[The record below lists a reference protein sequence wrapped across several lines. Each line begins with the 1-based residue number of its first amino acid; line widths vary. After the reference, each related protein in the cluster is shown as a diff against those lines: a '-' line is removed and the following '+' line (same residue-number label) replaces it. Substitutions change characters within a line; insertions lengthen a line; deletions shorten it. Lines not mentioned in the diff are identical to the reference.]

1 MTGWPLL
8 ELTVILPLA
17 GLLFVLPLGRHG
29 PLLVLVVGPLILLAV
44 VLLCAEL
51 YVSGQSIERFVG
63 GWDVPLG
70 IALRADGLAATFLL
84 TTAIISLAVASFALR
99 SLGSPEETTTS
110 YTFWPLFYAMWAS
123 LNAVFIGGDL
133 FNLYVAL
140 ELLTLSA
147 VAMVAYGSAAAAVRY
162 LLFALSGSLA
172 YLLGTVLF
180 YSVHGSLDMAL
191 LGAAATEPATLVA
204 AGLMTA
210 GLLAKTAL
218 FPLHAW
224 LPPAH
229 GNAPAP
235 ASALL
240 SALVVKASFF
250 ITVRIWF
257 DLVPGA
263 AGDQLLQMLAMLGA
277 AAVLYGSLLAIR
289 QSRLKLIVAYSTVAQ
304 LGYLFFVFP
313 LAGSAEQMPWAAGAW
328 SGAMFHAVAH
338 AFAKAA
344 MFLAAGIMME
354 AVGDD
359 RLSRLA
365 GLGRALPMTVFAF
378 GVAAVSIM
386 GLPPSG
392 GFMGKYLMLTSAL
405 AGGYL
410 FLALVMIVGGLLAAI
425 YLFRPLA
432 LMLAGNDMPAVTPI
446 PRRRQAV
453 PLFLALLAIAIG
465 IASALPY
472 AFLQIGRPVAALEGI
487 E

>member
-17 GLLFVLPLGRHG
+17 GLLLALPLGRHG
-29 PLLVLVVGPLILLAV
+29 PRLVLVLGPLILLVAA
-44 VLLCAEL
+44 LLCVEL
-51 YVSGQSIERFVG
+51 YAVGQPLQHFVG

-70 IALRADGLAATFLL
+70 IAVRADGLAATFLL
-84 TTAIISLAVASFALR
+84 STAVIALAVAIFALK
-99 SLGSPEETTTS
+99 SFGGPEETTAS
-110 YTFWPLFYAMWAS
+110 YTFWPLLYAMWAS

-147 VAMVAYGSAAAAVRY
+147 VAMVAYGNVAAAVRY
-162 LLFALSGSLA
+162 MLFALAGSLA
-172 YLLGTVLF
+172 YLLGVVLL
-180 YSVHGSLDMAL
+180 YSAHGTLDIRL
-191 LGAAATEPATLVA
+191 LGAVTTTEPAALVA

-218 FPLHAW
+218 FPFHAW

-229 GNAPAP
+229 GDAPAP

-240 SALVVKASFF
+240 SALVVKAAFF
-250 ITVRIWF
+250 IVVRIWF
-257 DLVPGA
+257 EVVPGA
-263 AGDQLLQMLAMLGA
+263 AGELLPQALGLLGA

-289 QSRLKLIVAYSTVAQ
+289 QERLKLIVAYSTVAQ
-304 LGYLFFVFP
+304 LGYLFFIFP
-313 LAGSAEQMPWAAGAW
+313 LAASTEAPWAVGAW
-328 SGAMFHAVAH
+328 SGGMFHAIAH

-344 MFLAAGIMME
+344 MFLAAGIMIE
-354 AVGDD
+354 AVGHD
-359 RLSRLA
+359 RLKGLV

-378 GVAAVSIM
+378 GIAAISIM

-405 AGGYL
+405 AGGYI
-410 FLALVMIVGGLLAAI
+410 FLAVVMIVGGLLAAI

-432 LMLAGNDMPAVTPI
+432 LTLAGKEVPEVAPI
-446 PRRRQAV
+446 PWRRQAV
-453 PLFLALLAIAIG
+453 PLFLALVAVAIG

-472 AFLQIGRPVAALEGI
+472 SFLQIGRFAAVAGMP
-487 E
+487 